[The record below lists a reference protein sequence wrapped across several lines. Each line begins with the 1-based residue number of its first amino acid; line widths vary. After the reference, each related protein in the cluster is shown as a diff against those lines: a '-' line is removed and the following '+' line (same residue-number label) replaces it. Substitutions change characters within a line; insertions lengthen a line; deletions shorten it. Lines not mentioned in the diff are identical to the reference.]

1 MAKFLV
7 VGDVH
12 GDLSFASGVCRLAN
26 SMGITD
32 IFQVG
37 DFGVWDHTD
46 SGVYFLEELDKNSEL
61 RGVNWTFVA
70 GNHENYD
77 RLENYALVESNLD
90 ADGMVSLRPH
100 IWWTGR
106 TNVWDYEGLRFG
118 AFGGAYSI
126 DKADRRLGTSYWS
139 QEMPT
144 MGDLYTFE
152 AQVGDKPVDFLFT
165 HDSTV
170 SLPEWPGFFKADPD
184 SAYCRNVV
192 TSAYTV
198 SRPRIAF
205 HGHYHRELEYTH
217 GSTKVY
223 GLGCNYEAQMYYG
236 GPKQAACALVD
247 TENDRVKFISYLL

>member
-12 GDLSFASGVCRLAN
+12 GDLSFASGVCRLAVDQ
-26 SMGITD
+26 GVTD

-37 DFGVWDHTD
+37 DFGVWDHTEE
-46 SGVYFLEELDKNSEL
+46 GVYFLETLDKNSEL

-77 RLENYALVESNLD
+77 RLENYAAVEGIVDTN
-90 ADGMVSLRPH
+90 GMVGLRPS

-106 TNVWDYEGLRFG
+106 TNVWDYKGLRMA

-126 DKADRRLGTSYWS
+126 DKANRREGVSWWS

-144 MGDLYTFE
+144 QADLYDFE
-152 AQVGDKPVDFLFT
+152 DQVGNVPVDFLFT

-170 SLPEWPGFFKADPD
+170 SLPEWPGFFKADVD

-192 TSAYTV
+192 TEAYNICKPEV
-198 SRPRIAF
+198 AF
-205 HGHYHRELEYTH
+205 HGHYHRELQYTH
-217 GSTKVY
+217 EDTQVF